1 MRSSSI
7 PLDQPDPSYK
17 PGTIIRLRSRLW
29 RVDDI
34 QKDILTATSIDGLPV
49 ERRRF
54 FLPFESVTPGQLEPP
69 NPDILGNY
77 STQDLLLRAYRLSM
91 IHGTA
96 PLLSLQRSRV
106 IPQNYQLVPVVMAL
120 EMPKVRMLIADDVG
134 LGKTIEAGLIITE
147 LLARQRASRLLVICP
162 ANLREQWRE
171 ALDYFF
177 HIDAKVI
184 STRHKREMEREL
196 PPGANPWEYYPYLI
210 TSMDYAKLPETKTQ
224 ILDVNWDIV
233 LIDEAHNV
241 AKPHQ
246 VAPDQKIE
254 MDRWELAEAISKKS
268 QHLLLLTATPHNGYS
283 DTYASLIRMLNVDAV
298 SGSPYAPLI
307 HKEIAKNYVCQ
318 RRRKDVEEWFKKES
332 DEKSPFPERDQSE
345 VFVSLSKEHARA
357 IQSVEDLST
366 HILDT
371 VKGET
376 AYRKRIARWTVMHFH
391 KRALS
396 SPLALVRSLNN
407 RLNKRRERRGE
418 EDTEDDAGIPESS
431 ARATVLDEDPG
442 EKFTDEEATQRIER
456 PRFGNERAQEKEEE
470 LLKKALEIAQEVTPS
485 KDYKLQQLLQSTLL
499 DRLQT
504 SPKVIIF
511 TKYYDTLE
519 YLQRNIAAYSRY
531 QGVQIITLDG
541 TLNETQRREKFVQ
554 FEKARKAIMIATDC
568 ISEGINLQH
577 VCSQMIHY
585 ELPWNPNRLE
595 QRTGRIDR
603 YGQKDPKVHIR
614 TMVVRDTMDA
624 AILKVLIEK
633 AQKIRDDYGF
643 SPPFFGDDFS
653 VIDLIREQ
661 GLKVNICQKTLDEF
675 EEKSFAKYEIEDPFS
690 KETLDKIKSECFYGQ
705 TEVELKEVQ
714 KRLKETETLIGSQ
727 EQIQDFVRSALNRFN
742 CTFSQNPDNTFKVEI
757 SNDLL
762 LEPGIP
768 SVIESATF
776 DPMIARDDPTV
787 MVIDL
792 GHPLVRKLIELV
804 KQQTFTDASIYG
816 RTAAMKT
823 KNIEKVTAV
832 YHYLSRY
839 VVQTKPVSIIE
850 ELLSVAIEGHSD
862 KVFSKEQTQ
871 QLLSSSPEPD
881 NRRANEI
888 IEDIKE
894 ALGKKDLSRFV
905 KQKAEERCQELIN
918 ERRKMKKD
926 LESRGEQQW
935 LEGIEDLSMGSLDL
949 LTITLFYPSVRGG

>member
-1 MRSSSI
+1 MQPSSI
-7 PLDQPDPSYK
+7 PVSPPDVLYK
-17 PGTIIRLRSRLW
+17 PGTIVKLRSRLW

-34 QKDILTATSIDGLPV
+34 QQKILTATSIDGMPV
-49 ERRRF
+49 EHKRF
-54 FLPFESVTPGQLEPP
+54 FIPFESISPGQLDLP
-69 NPDILGNY
+69 NSSVLGNY
-77 STQDLLLRAYRLSM
+77 SAQDLLLRAYKLSM

-120 EMPKVRMLIADDVG
+120 EMPKVRIFIADDVG

-177 HIDAKVI
+177 HIEVKVI

-210 TSMDYAKLPETKTQ
+210 TSMDYAKQPETKAQ

-246 VAPDQKIE
+246 VTSEQKVE
-254 MDRWELAEAISKKS
+254 MDRWELAEAVSKKS

-298 SGSPYAPLI
+298 SGPPHNPAI

-318 RRRKDVEEWFKKES
+318 RRRKDVEDWFKKSS
-332 DEKSPFPERDQSE
+332 DEKSPFPQRDQSE
-345 VFVSLSKEHARA
+345 VTVSLSKEHARA

-366 HILDT
+366 HILET

-376 AYRKRIARWTVMHFH
+376 EYRKKIARWTVMHFH

-407 RLNKRRERRGE
+407 RLNKRQDRRGE
-418 EDTEDDAGIPESS
+418 EDTEDDAGISESS

-456 PRFGNERAQEKEEE
+456 PRFGNELAQQKEEE
-470 LLKKALEIAQEVTPS
+470 LLKDALKVAQDVTPS
-485 KDYKLQQLLQSTLL
+485 KDYKLQQLLSSTLL
-499 DRLQT
+499 ERLQT

-511 TKYYDTLE
+511 TKYYDTLD
-519 YLQRNIAAYSRY
+519 YLQRNISAYRRY
-531 QGVQIITLDG
+531 QDAKIITLDG
-541 TLNETQRREKFVQ
+541 TLNETQRREKFVE
-554 FEKARKAIMIATDC
+554 FEKAKKAIMIATDC

-577 VCSQMIHY
+577 ASSQMIHY

-603 YGQKDPKVHIR
+603 YGQKDSVVHIR

-633 AQKIRDDYGF
+633 AQKIKEDYGF
-643 SPPFFGDDFS
+643 SPPFFGDDIS

-661 GLKVNICQKTLDEF
+661 GLRVNICQKTLDEF
-675 EEKSFAKYEIEDPFS
+675 EEKSFHKYEIEDPFS
-690 KETLDKIKSECFYGQ
+690 KDTLEKIKSECFYGQ
-705 TEVELKEVQ
+705 TEVELNEVQ
-714 KRLKETETLIGSQ
+714 KRLRETETLIGSQ
-727 EQIQDFVRSALNRFN
+727 HQIQDFVRSGLNRFN
-742 CTFSQNPDNTFKVEI
+742 CTFSTNPDNTFKVEI

-768 SVIESATF
+768 TVIESATF
-776 DPMIARDDPTV
+776 DPMIARDDPSVT
-787 MVIDL
+787 VIDL
-792 GHPLVRKLIELV
+792 GHPLVRRLIELV
-804 KQQTFTDASIYG
+804 KQQTFTDETIYG

-823 KNIEKVTAV
+823 KNVQKVTAV

-850 ELLSVAIEGHSD
+850 ELLPVSVELHSD
-862 KVFSKEQTQ
+862 KTLNKEEIHR
-871 QLLSSSPEPD
+871 LLSSSPESD
-881 NRRANEI
+881 TRKANEI
-888 IEDIKE
+888 IEDIKDS
-894 ALGKKDLSRFV
+894 LNRKNLQNLVLS
-905 KQKAEERCQELIN
+905 KAEERCQELVS

-935 LEGIEDLSMGSLDL
+935 LEGIEDLSVGSLDL
-949 LTITLFYPSVRGG
+949 LTITLFYPSLRGG